1 MGDVKMRGLVT
12 LKEILENTRKEGYAV
27 GSFNFNGYEDAQGI
41 INGAAEKNSPVILMA
56 SMGACKY
63 IGLHQTVGM
72 IKGMA
77 ASVDIPVCLHL
88 DHATDMDY
96 IKEAIK
102 AGFSSV
108 MIDASAENYEINIQ
122 KSKEIVEFTKDY
134 HCSVEAE
141 LGKVGGKE
149 ENIVVSDE
157 KATFTQ
163 PYDVPRFVEETGI
176 DALAI
181 AFGSVHGFYKSE
193 PKLDFER
200 LAEIAKITDC
210 PLVLH
215 GGTGIPVEDFK
226 KCVVSGISKINVGTE
241 FKKTFTDTIRKMCND
256 LPEKEVDPRKYMGP
270 VKDACA
276 EVVKGKID
284 VFGSANKA

>member
-108 MIDASAENYEINIQ
+108 MIDASAEVYEINIQ
-122 KSKEIVEFTKDY
+122 KSKEIVEFAKDY

-163 PYDVPRFVEETGI
+163 PSDVPRFVEETGI

>member
-72 IKGMA
+72 VKGMA

-96 IKEAIK
+96 IKDAIK

-108 MIDASAENYEINIQ
+108 MIDASAEDYETNIR
-122 KSKEIVEFTKDY
+122 KTKEIVAFAKEY
-134 HCSVEAE
+134 NCSVEAE

-163 PYDVPRFVEETGI
+163 PSDVPRFVEETGI

-200 LAEIAKITDC
+200 LSEIAKITDC

>member
-27 GSFNFNGYEDAQGI
+27 GGFNFNSYEDAQGI
-41 INGAAEKNSPVILMA
+41 INGAVEKNSPVILMA

-72 IKGMA
+72 VKGMA
-77 ASVDIPVCLHL
+77 ASVNIPVCLHL
-88 DHATDMDY
+88 DHATDKEF

-108 MIDASAENYEINIQ
+108 MIDASAEDFETNIRDT
-122 KSKEIVEFTKDY
+122 KEIVDFAKDY
-134 HCSVEAE
+134 HCSVESE

-163 PYDVPRFVEETGI
+163 PADVPRFVEETGI

-200 LAEIAKITDC
+200 LEEIAKITDC

-226 KCVVSGISKINVGTE
+226 KCVKLGISKINVGTE
-241 FKKTFTDTIRKMCND
+241 LKKTYSDTVRKMCND

-276 EVVKGKID
+276 EVVKGKVD